1 MGDLPEFCDFEY
13 IANVARVNAAALG
26 SLALAPAVPQDV
38 KVEIKELTNSTTLV
52 WLANTEPNLAGYKI
66 LWRETTAPL
75 WQQSIPAGNATQF
88 TVPKVSKDNFLFGVA
103 LSTRRATSVP
113 PFIPHLRVKS
123 SPVEYGN

>member
-1 MGDLPEFCDFEY
+1 MQMGDLPEFCDFEY

-52 WLANTEPNLAGYKI
+52 WRANTEPNLAGYKI

-88 TVPKVSKDNFLFGVA
+88 TVPKVSKDNFLFGVCA
-103 LSTRRATSVP
+103 VDEEGN
-113 PFIPHLRVKS
+113 V
-123 SPVEYGN
+123 SPAVYPAPAR